1 MTEIG
6 RKKKKKKLIRNDHMA
21 RREYPT
27 SPQPCTISCLFKN
40 FSTAEIAPTSQ
51 MPLSVHFLQLGAKS
65 HSGLFMGAVW

>member
-1 MTEIG
+1 
-6 RKKKKKKLIRNDHMA
+6 MA